1 MRMMNAISVLDHITP
16 FCEKYPQTAACL
28 SQVYLDLTKA
38 KTWKEVEVVEIEPL
52 QSITLFFS
60 SLQSFLNKP
69 LYKSV
74 TLAITFPDST
84 VVYYK
89 VHEGIVPPTNNC
101 VG

>member
-1 MRMMNAISVLDHITP
+1 MNVISALEQITP
-16 FCEKYPQTAACL
+16 FCEKYPQSATYL

-38 KTWKEVEVVEIEPL
+38 KAWKEVKVIEIEPL
-52 QSITLFFS
+52 Q
-60 SLQSFLNKP
+60 
-69 LYKSV
+69 SV